1 MRLDPRLYVIVADGA
16 RALEQLSSEL
26 RFYAGEDLNLLTF
39 PDWEVL
45 PYDLFSPHPDI
56 TSDRLRALYELPMTE
71 RGCLV
76 VAADTLMQRLAP
88 RTYVQARSVIGSS

>member
-1 MRLDPRLYVIVADGA
+1 LGVSVTWVDGA
-16 RALEQLSSEL
+16 RELELLSAEL
-26 RFYAGEDLNLLTF
+26 QFYAGDTLNLLTF

-56 TSDRLRALYELPMTE
+56 TSDRLRALYELPQAK

-88 RTYVQARSVIGSS
+88 ASHGHARAFALEGAQ